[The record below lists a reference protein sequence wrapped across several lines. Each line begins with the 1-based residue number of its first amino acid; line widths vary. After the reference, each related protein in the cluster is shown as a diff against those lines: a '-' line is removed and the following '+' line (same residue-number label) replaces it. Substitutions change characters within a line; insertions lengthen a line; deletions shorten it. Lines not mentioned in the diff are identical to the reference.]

1 MAVVENRKTKAK
13 KVAAFF
19 DVDNTL
25 VRGSTS
31 ILFGKVAFRG
41 GTIKRRDIWRFAFE
55 QMMFIRRGEKNNK
68 LADIKDR
75 ALSITKG
82 YPLAALEPLL
92 EKVYE
97 SEIKPRLWPQSV
109 AALKEHLAQGH
120 EVWLITA
127 APVELAELIAK
138 DLGAT
143 GALGTI
149 VGRKDGVLTGE
160 LVGDPLHGK
169 AKRKAAKMLAQER
182 GISLGK
188 SWAYSDSV
196 NDLPLLTL
204 VKHAVAV
211 NPDKALAKYAE
222 AANWQTAKF
231 KKRHLKSQRSAS

>member
-1 MAVVENRKTKAK
+1 MAVIESEKKKAK

-25 VRGSTS
+25 VRGSTP

-55 QMMFIRRGEKNNK
+55 QMMFIRRGEKTAT
-68 LADIKDR
+68 LSDIKDR

-82 YPLAALEPLL
+82 YPLSALEPLVQ
-92 EKVYE
+92 KVYE
-97 SEIKPRLWPQSV
+97 SEIKPRLWPQTV

-127 APVELAELIAK
+127 APVELAEVIAK

-160 LVGDPLHGK
+160 LVGAPLHGK
-169 AKRKAAKMLAQER
+169 AKRKAAKKLSAER
-182 GISLGK
+182 GISLTK

-196 NDLPLLTL
+196 HDLPLLTL

-211 NPDKALAKYAE
+211 NPDKALEKYAE
-222 AANWQTAKF
+222 AANWQIAKF
-231 KKRHLKSQRSAS
+231 KKRHLKTR